1 MNVWHRQTTQHG
13 IKCSF
18 ALCVCVCVDFQSLL
32 HFNFRENLILHLCE
46 VESGKQTGRQI
57 HIQPQLPTF
66 KMLDVSFPMISP
78 SPARNSKL
86 LKRRTVNERPILR
99 FGVQTS
105 SNDKVIQIRLPTIT
119 CAYSVRF
126 NNAKY
131 HVYLYCLWMWYH
143 PPTHPR
149 TGFIHI
155 SQLLPL
161 YFVFNFNWICKRTPN
176 IAHATPKMWLSFGIG

>member
-1 MNVWHRQTTQHG
+1 MYDIGKQHNMVSNVHL
-13 IKCSF
+13 
-18 ALCVCVCVDFQSLL
+18 LCVCVCVDFQSLL

-131 HVYLYCLWMWYH
+131 HVYLYCL
-143 PPTHPR
+143 
-149 TGFIHI
+149 
-155 SQLLPL
+155 
-161 YFVFNFNWICKRTPN
+161 
-176 IAHATPKMWLSFGIG
+176 